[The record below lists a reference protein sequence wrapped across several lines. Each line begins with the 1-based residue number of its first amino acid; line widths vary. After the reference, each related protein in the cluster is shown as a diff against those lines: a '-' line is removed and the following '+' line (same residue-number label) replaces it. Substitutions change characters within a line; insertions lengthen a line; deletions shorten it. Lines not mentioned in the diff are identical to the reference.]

1 MIPSL
6 TGRVSVLTNVSLPAS
21 PLWLAGLYAPQMATV
36 NAYFPP
42 PMWFAVSIFLME
54 VFTIVFPIIQ
64 VLKAESLR
72 QETLDALS
80 KWERQQELKKGQDS
94 VSGSESRSNKS
105 SNYTGTTLSM
115 DEQLGPTKYTTLEL
129 QSTDMLNMIA
139 LENTLRVNPEP
150 LLQFAA
156 LKDFS
161 GENVSFLT
169 HVAEWKRAWFVPL
182 RSTKEQRE
190 RQFMDA
196 VRIYACFVSLIFAP
210 FPINISSRE
219 LDRLRDLFEGKAER
233 LMRRT
238 SSYAGSSDTI
248 TPFDLELTETASTT
262 EFKSGADLD
271 KFGRAKLKSASGMA
285 EFVTGRESPIDGIEV
300 PEAFT
305 ADVFE
310 SAEREIKYL
319 IFTNTWPKFVGA
331 SCASS
336 DSEVKEAG
344 RARWWARATL
354 CNV

>member
-1 MIPSL
+1 
-6 TGRVSVLTNVSLPAS
+6 
-21 PLWLAGLYAPQMATV
+21 
-36 NAYFPP
+36 
-42 PMWFAVSIFLME
+42 
-54 VFTIVFPIIQ
+54 
-64 VLKAESLR
+64 
-72 QETLDALS
+72 
-80 KWERQQELKKGQDS
+80 
-94 VSGSESRSNKS
+94 
-105 SNYTGTTLSM
+105 
-115 DEQLGPTKYTTLEL
+115 
-129 QSTDMLNMIA
+129 MIA
-139 LENTLRVNPEP
+139 LEHTLRVNPEP
-150 LLQFAA
+150 LLRFAA

-182 RSTKEQRE
+182 RSTQEHRG

-219 LDRLRDLFEGKAER
+219 VNRLRELFEGPAER
-233 LMRRT
+233 LMRRP

-248 TPFDLELTETASTT
+248 TPFDLELTETSSTT
-262 EFKSGADLD
+262 DFKSGADLD
-271 KFGRAKLKSASGMA
+271 KFGRAKLKSVSGMA
-285 EFVTGRESPIDGIEV
+285 DFETECESPVDGIEI
-300 PEAFT
+300 PEAFS
-305 ADVFE
+305 ADVFA

-336 DSEVKEAG
+336 DSEIQEAG